1 MKDQDNSS
9 SVGSGVKPFPTFYFK
24 LLRQITLLFLTIS
37 IIGILVAMSVTCIDV
52 ICRIFRISFKG
63 AYDIVMIA
71 GAITITCSLPYTT
84 AVKGHVS
91 IDYFFHKLSK
101 RGRIIVDA
109 IVRILSILLFS
120 LLAIQSIKY
129 GKELFDRG
137 EVTLTLQ
144 VPVFWILYVIS
155 ISCMLVALIIF
166 YNLLHPEK
174 VIVEL

>member
-9 SVGSGVKPFPTFYFK
+9 SVGNGVKPFPTIYFK
-24 LLRQITLLFLTIS
+24 LLKRITLLFLGIS
-37 IIGILVAMSVTCIDV
+37 ILGIVVAMSVTCLDV

-63 AYDIVMIA
+63 AYDIVVIA

-101 RGRIIVDA
+101 RGRIIVD
-109 IVRILSILLFS
+109 IITRILSISLFG
-120 LLAIQSIKY
+120 LLAMQSVKY

-144 VPVFWILYVIS
+144 IPVFWILYVIS
-155 ISCMLVALIIF
+155 ISCILVALIIL